1 MAKVFV
7 SYNQKDR
14 DFVFLIADALRAQ
27 GHEITVDVDSL
38 SPGQNWRQTLSE
50 GLKTSEVFIVF
61 LSNHSLESQFVL
73 SEIGAARAYSD
84 ESDRIVLIPVLID
97 PIPIPAVI
105 QDLLVI
111 SSPNRDARD
120 VSSRIEAAIASF
132 FGRRAA
138 KEEKEVAFS
147 RKIEVN
153 ASEYIEEAIGLLKT
167 LEERN
172 RFFGVAWYIAG
183 FVSLV
188 LGIIFAAIGVS
199 GAVAAGEKG
208 WLDFAIIGIK
218 SLVIVGLLGACSK
231 YAFTLGK
238 SYVSESLKSADRM
251 HAISFGKFY
260 LKVYGAKATWP
271 ELKEVFQHWNIDRN
285 SSFTSLS
292 SAEFDPKVLET
303 LVELAKAMR
312 GKNEEKK

>member
-1 MAKVFV
+1 MAKVYV

-14 DFVFLIADALRAQ
+14 EFVLQVTEALAAQ

-50 GLKTSEVFIVF
+50 RLKTSEVFIVF
-61 LSNHSLESQFVL
+61 LSNNSLESQFVL

-84 ESDRIVLIPVLID
+84 ESDRMVLIPVLID
-97 PIPIPAVI
+97 SIPIPAVI

-111 SSPNRDARD
+111 SSPDRN
-120 VSSRIEAAIASF
+120 VSDISKRIETAIASF

-138 KEEKEVAFS
+138 KEEKEFAFS
-147 RKIEVN
+147 RKIEAN
-153 ASEYIEEAIGLLKT
+153 ASEYIEEAIRLLKT

-172 RFFGVAWYIAG
+172 RFFGVAWYVAG

-188 LGIIFAAIGVS
+188 FGIVFAEIGVS
-199 GAVAAGEKG
+199 SAIAAGEKG
-208 WLDFAIIGIK
+208 WLDFAIIGLK

-271 ELKEVFQHWNIDRN
+271 EVKEVFQHWNIDRN
-285 SSFTSLS
+285 SSFTTLS
-292 SAEFDPKVLET
+292 STEFDPKVLET
-303 LVELAKAMR
+303 LVELAKAIR
-312 GKNEEKK
+312 GNSEEKK